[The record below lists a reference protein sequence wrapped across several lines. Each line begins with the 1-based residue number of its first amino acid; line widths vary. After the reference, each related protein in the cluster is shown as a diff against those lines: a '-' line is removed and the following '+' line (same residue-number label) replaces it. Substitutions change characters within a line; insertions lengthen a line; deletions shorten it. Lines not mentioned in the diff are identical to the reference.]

1 MRRGRRCRPALSCLF
16 PLLGA
21 LCGGQSAGP
30 SAVGAA
36 VPGRFILVYREGV
49 PEAAA
54 QDFASAIV
62 LKSHSRLGIAVVEA
76 VAGDGES
83 TRAMQQMLAQQP
95 GVAFAVADRI
105 VSAHALTVRAAVA
118 RTGSS
123 TGSDVFG
130 ESWAVR
136 QVGGFGSQIYRVSDT
151 ILPGEKGPWD
161 VTRGEGVRIA
171 ILDSGIDASHPDLAP
186 NLVFNQT
193 EVDQTALPS
202 VCDDGS
208 SQDQQGHGTWT
219 ASLAA
224 GALAGGTGMIAGVA
238 PAAKL
243 LNIKVLERMPSGL
256 STPSDPTGC
265 SAGQAFGLLSWVLAG
280 IEDAVEQH
288 ADVVSMSLGTLVDL
302 TTSDGPGLKAAF
314 DRVTHAAAQA
324 GVLLVASA
332 GNDGLDL
339 TGGRYLELPAQSE
352 DVLAVIATTNPAC
365 AEALLAGAVCRAGPI
380 TVPYYSNFGSTLN
393 ALAAPGGSYPAG
405 TDAESPSGWIHGAC
419 SEGKPS
425 TLDGAPVDAAH
436 SMGCFGLGH
445 TAYVQAMGT
454 SASAPLAAG
463 VAALIRSARPTWD
476 AATVMQAMRA
486 SAVSLPGL
494 RTPTVNAA
502 SALGLSAMPTQPRSP
517 SAAQR

>member
-1 MRRGRRCRPALSCLF
+1 M
-16 PLLGA
+16 LGA
-21 LCGGQSAGP
+21 ICAGQSAGLYP
-30 SAVGAA
+30 VGAA
-36 VPGRFILVYREGV
+36 IPGRFILVYREGA

-54 QDFASAIV
+54 RDFTGAIL
-62 LKSHSRLGIAVVEA
+62 LKSHSRLGIAVVQTA
-76 VAGDGES
+76 ASNAES
-83 TRAMQQMLAQQP
+83 TRAMQQILAQQP

-105 VSAHALTVRAAVA
+105 VSAHALTVRTPTARAAVPA
-118 RTGSS
+118 GPADAFYDFA
-123 TGSDVFG
+123 GG
-130 ESWAVR
+130 WAVR
-136 QVGGFGSQIYRVSDT
+136 EVGGFGSQLSRTGDT
-151 ILPGEKGPWD
+151 SSPSEKGPWD
-161 VTRGEGVRIA
+161 VTKGEGVRVA
-171 ILDSGIDASHPDLAP
+171 ILDSGVDARHPDFAP

-202 VCDDGS
+202 ACDDGS
-208 SQDQQGHGTWT
+208 PQDQQGHGTWT
-219 ASLAA
+219 ASLAV
-224 GALAGGTGMIAGVA
+224 GALGFGTGMVAGVA
-238 PAAKL
+238 PAATL

-256 STPSDPTGC
+256 RTPSDPMGC
-265 SAGQAFGLLSWVLAG
+265 SAGQASGLLSWVLAG

-302 TTSDGPGLKAAF
+302 TTDDGPGLKAAF

-324 GVLLVASA
+324 GVILVASA

-365 AEALLAGAVCRAGPI
+365 AEALLAGAVCKAGPV
-380 TVPYYSNFGSTLN
+380 TVPYYSNFGSPLN

-405 TDAESPSGWIHGAC
+405 TNTEAGSPSGWIRGAC
-419 SEGKPS
+419 SEGEPS

-445 TAYVQAMGT
+445 TAYVEAMGT

-463 VAALIRSARPTWD
+463 VAALIRSAHPTWD
-476 AATVMQAMRA
+476 GATVMQAMRS

-494 RTPTVNAA
+494 RTPLIDAA
-502 SALGLSAMPTQPRSP
+502 SALGLPAVANHSRSM
-517 SAAQR
+517 SAAERANSSSVP